1 MKLCVILPALN
12 EERTIAC
19 VIAGVPR
26 TIDGIEDIEIIVID
40 DGSSDKTAEYG
51 AEAGAIIISHDAPRG
66 LGRVFQHGV
75 HEALSRGADIMV
87 TLDSDGQFDSAD
99 IPKLIAPI
107 LADKADVVSCSRF
120 KEKKYTPQMPL
131 FKKVGN
137 HCMARFM
144 KMLTGAKITDATCG
158 FRAYTRD
165 ALLNLN
171 LFGTFTYTQET
182 LLDLIYKGFRYTE
195 VSLPVR
201 GMREFGESRM
211 TNKLF
216 RYMYRSL
223 MAVFRSVRDYK
234 PLTFIGGFGVF
245 LFAVGV
251 TLDIFVFNNYFS
263 TGQFTPYKAI
273 GFIGGFLNAM
283 GVLIFV
289 MALIADMLDRVRMTN
304 EKILY
309 FEKKRRYDK

>member
-1 MKLCVILPALN
+1 
-12 EERTIAC
+12 
-19 VIAGVPR
+19 
-26 TIDGIEDIEIIVID
+26 
-40 DGSSDKTAEYG
+40 
-51 AEAGAIIISHDAPRG
+51 
-66 LGRVFQHGV
+66 
-75 HEALSRGADIMV
+75 
-87 TLDSDGQFDSAD
+87 
-99 IPKLIAPI
+99 
-107 LADKADVVSCSRF
+107 
-120 KEKKYTPQMPL
+120 
-131 FKKVGN
+131 
-137 HCMARFM
+137 MARFM